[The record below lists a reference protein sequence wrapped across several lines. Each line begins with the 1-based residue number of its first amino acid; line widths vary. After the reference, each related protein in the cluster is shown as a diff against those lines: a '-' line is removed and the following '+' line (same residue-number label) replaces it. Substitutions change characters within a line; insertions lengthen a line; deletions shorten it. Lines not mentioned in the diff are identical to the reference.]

1 MSVPRRTPAVPAPAA
16 PATAGPAPLVW
27 VNGRP
32 ADPGAPQLLAGDR
45 GFTLADGLFET
56 MRAYG
61 GTVFRLG
68 RHLERLERGAQR
80 LGIPLPPGL
89 RAAVTAATRTA
100 AAGGL
105 REASVR
111 LTVSRGPAPPGAVPP
126 DEPSPTVVLA
136 VHPVPRPPIAWWE
149 RGLAARLVAGRRN
162 EHAVT
167 AGLKTL
173 AYTDAVAALVEAR
186 AHGADEALFLDTA
199 GHLCEA
205 SASNVFLWARRAL
218 VTPPVHCGA
227 LPGVTREATLALAV
241 DLDLAVEE
249 RAILPEELFAAEE
262 AFLTSSVRELV
273 PLTRVDGR
281 AIGAGVPGPVTRRL
295 AEAYAAL
302 VRREC
307 VPA

>member
-1 MSVPRRTPAVPAPAA
+1 MSVARRTPDAATPSASAAGGAPAF
-16 PATAGPAPLVW
+16 VW

-32 ADPGAPQLLAGDR
+32 ADPGAPHLLVHDR

-56 MRAYG
+56 MRSYG
-61 GTVFRLG
+61 GGVFRLG

-89 RAAVTAATRTA
+89 RAAVTAAARTA
-100 AAGGL
+100 AAAGL
-105 REASVR
+105 GEASVR
-111 LTVSRGPAPPGAVPP
+111 LTVSRGPAPPGALPP
-126 DEPSPTVVLA
+126 DESAPTVILA
-136 VHPVPRPPIAWWE
+136 IHAVPRPPAAWWE
-149 RGLAARLVAGRRN
+149 RGLSARLVAGRRN

-173 AYTDAVAALVEAR
+173 AYPDAVAALVEAR
-186 AHGADEALFLDTA
+186 AHGAEEALFLDTA

-205 SASNVFLWARRAL
+205 SASNLFFYGRDAL

-227 LPGVTREATLALAV
+227 LPGVTREAVLALAV
-241 DLDLAVEE
+241 DLDLVVEE
-249 RAILPEELFAAEE
+249 RAAFPEELLGAEE
-262 AFLTSSVRELV
+262 AFLTSSVREVV

-281 AIGAGVPGPVTRRL
+281 AIDGGAPGPFTRRL
-295 AEAYAAL
+295 AEAYGAL

-307 VPA
+307 GPA